1 MQKLNSMLL
10 TFLIV
15 AFPTDS
21 QATEATQA
29 NISHPAVTAAIN
41 YVLPVDDC
49 RKPKLRSFNFAVD
62 LDAQVAEKKAWID
75 CDQAYS
81 AELLK
86 NFHTLK
92 ASAQYGI
99 TTKQANA
106 ILQNMAL
113 IQNALIE
120 QQKARKRYNRLH
132 ERKLN
137 HITLQPE

>member
-1 MQKLNSMLL
+1 MQKLNTMLMTIL
-10 TFLIV
+10 TV
-15 AFPTDS
+15 AFPWDS
-21 QATEATQA
+21 QATEASQA
-29 NISHPAVTAAIN
+29 NNSHPAVTAAIH
-41 YVLPVDDC
+41 YVLPADDC
-49 RKPKLRSFNFAVD
+49 TKPKLRSFNFAVD
-62 LDAQVAEKKAWID
+62 LDAQVAEKKAWIE

-86 NFHTLK
+86 NFNTLK
-92 ASAQYGI
+92 ASAQHGL
-99 TTKQANA
+99 TTDQAKA

-120 QQKARKRYNRLH
+120 QQKARKRYNRVH